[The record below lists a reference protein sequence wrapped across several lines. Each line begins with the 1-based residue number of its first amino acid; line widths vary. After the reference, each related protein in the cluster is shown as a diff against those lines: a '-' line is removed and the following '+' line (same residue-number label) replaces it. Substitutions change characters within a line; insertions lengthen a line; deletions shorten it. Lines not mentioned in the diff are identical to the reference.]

1 MSRPVKWSVRVLGF
15 LAVTFV
21 LMLTGIFDPLAESL
35 KCTVTDLLNYIPYEI
50 GPYPERIEEN
60 YFTLYMIFNAIAA
73 AVVVAAVE
81 VIAFIAKIEA

>member
-35 KCTVTDLLNYIPYEI
+35 KCTVTDLLNYIPYEK

-60 YFTLYMIFNAIAA
+60 YFTVYMIFNAIAA

>member
-35 KCTVTDLLNYIPYEI
+35 KCTVTDLLNYIPYEK